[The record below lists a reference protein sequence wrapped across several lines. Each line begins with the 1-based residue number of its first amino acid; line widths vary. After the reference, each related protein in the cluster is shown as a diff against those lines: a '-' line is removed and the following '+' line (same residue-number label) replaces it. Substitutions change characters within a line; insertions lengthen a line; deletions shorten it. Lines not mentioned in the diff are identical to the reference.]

1 VLGKPPLITERDL
14 LLQSTNH
21 TEAAQSF
28 NFDLQDKTLKTVMN
42 ECKKNYI
49 IKILEEVQWNQTEAA
64 KVLDV
69 QRTYVSKLIKD
80 LQIKL

>member
-1 VLGKPPLITERDL
+1 
-14 LLQSTNH
+14 
-21 TEAAQSF
+21 
-28 NFDLQDKTLKTVMN
+28 LKTVMN